1 MRFAFIAR
9 HRHAWPLG
17 RLCEVPEVSRPGV
30 HAWLNRPVSARAIQD
45 AKLVTAIDTSFRASD
60 RTCGARRVWRDM
72 LEDGMACGL
81 HRIVRLMRQNA
92 LKARPKRRGKPK
104 GRWRT
109 LDDCRRDIL
118 DRNFQA
124 DRPNQKSLADF
135 TSVRAA
141 EGWLHVAVV
150 PDLFSRR
157 AVGWSMKAERDA
169 SRVMDALMLA
179 VWRRGKADALLHHS
193 DQGLTIQVNSFSGFS
208 PITASPAR

>member
-1 MRFAFIAR
+1 MRFAFIAK
-9 HRHAWPLG
+9 HRHIWPVSW
-17 RLCEVPEVSRPGV
+17 LCDVLAVSRSGF
-30 HAWLNRPVSARAIQD
+30 HAWFNRPTSAREIHD
-45 AKLVTAIDTSFRASD
+45 AKLVTAIETSFKASD
-60 RTCGARRVWRDM
+60 RTYGARRVWRDM

-124 DRPNQKSLADF
+124 DRPNQKWRADF
-135 TSVRAA
+135 TSVRTA

-150 PDLFSRR
+150 LDLFSRR

-193 DQGLTIQVNSFSGFS
+193 DQGLTIQVNSFKAFS